1 MLRACFWLVL
11 MATCTATASAQTI
24 VVKTGD
30 RPMMPAGTDQVRVS
44 VAVNMFVALTDNSE
58 QALKAQEDGRR
69 AIYDLADREC
79 TILRDVLATE
89 CHLES
94 INVNVQRGQ
103 NFGQQKDGLN
113 INGNV
118 AFRIVPK

>member
-1 MLRACFWLVL
+1 
-11 MATCTATASAQTI
+11 
-24 VVKTGD
+24 
-30 RPMMPAGTDQVRVS
+30 MMPAGTDQVRVS